1 MLTLNDIFILD
12 LALLDG
18 LGKVLAHCLA
28 SNPFSDLWN
37 WCDNLCPLIF
47 PAYAEL
53 IQSSNP
59 Y

>member
-1 MLTLNDIFILD
+1 MLNDILILD

-18 LGKVLAHCLA
+18 LGKALAHCRA
-28 SNPFSDLWN
+28 SDPFSHIRN

-47 PAYAEL
+47 PAYAGS
-53 IQSSNP
+53 IQFSKP